1 MIGIVFQKELLSQLL
16 SQHFAACIALAA
28 LANRLF
34 ARYDAM

>member
-1 MIGIVFQKELLSQLL
+1 MIGIVFQKELL